1 MGINKKKLPYAVVTI
16 THLTDLLIFCHC
28 RSREQSCRA
37 HDGDHDGTTCRGWI
51 GLYAELW
58 PCKVLVCCFQLPV
71 VGTHEA
77 DSGRPAAGWLDV
89 GVCGTD
95 DKRGGCHECRC
106 QLRRRLHAAH
116 RRTVLA
122 EATWTHLPDN
132 HPAPSTSD
140 NHYYNDFNLHSQILV
155 THV

>member
-37 HDGDHDGTTCRGWI
+37 HDGDHDGTTCRGSI

-95 DKRGGCHECRC
+95 DKRGGLPLMSLSASSKIACSPQADSTGRS
-106 QLRRRLHAAH
+106 
-116 RRTVLA
+116 
-122 EATWTHLPDN
+122 HLDP
-132 HPAPSTSD
+132 PARQPPCTI
-140 NHYYNDFNLHSQILV
+140 YL
-155 THV
+155 